1 MLTVILALVLFLF
14 LIFPHELGHFMMA
27 RAVGVKVNE
36 FAFGMGPAVW
46 QKQGRETLYSIRI
59 FPVGGF
65 CAMEGENEE
74 SDHEGAFNNKPWWA
88 KILVLIAGAAMNV
101 LIAVVVMSV
110 IILISGTATTTVDK
124 VENGSPAQ
132 IAGLKQGDKIE
143 YISGKKIEDWNNVS
157 KFIGNK
163 GKKIEIKV
171 NRNGKYETF
180 KINPRKEKDRY
191 VIGITPVIEKSP
203 SKAIIGGF
211 KSTWYITRQMYKSL
225 GMLASGNVAMKDV
238 SGPVGMIGLVHQ
250 SATQG
255 LISFFYLVA
264 LISLNLAIF
273 NLLPL
278 PALDGGR
285 IIFVIIRMIT
295 GKAITD
301 KQEAMVHG
309 AGMVLL
315 LSLMVF
321 VTWNDIIKLFK

>member
-46 QKQGRETLYSIRI
+46 QKQGKETLYSIRI

-74 SDHEGAFNNKPWWA
+74 SDQEGAFNNKPWWA

-101 LIAVVVMSV
+101 LIAAVVMSV

-143 YISGKKIEDWNNVS
+143 YISGKKIEDWNDVS
-157 KFIGNK
+157 KSIGNK

-171 NRNGKYETF
+171 SRNGKYEIF

>member
-143 YISGKKIEDWNNVS
+143 YISGKKIEDWNDVS

-171 NRNGKYETF
+171 SRNGKYEIF

-250 SATQG
+250 SAARG

-315 LSLMVF
+315 LLLMVF

>member
-101 LIAVVVMSV
+101 LIAAVVMSV

>member
-46 QKQGRETLYSIRI
+46 QKQGKETLYSIRI

-74 SDHEGAFNNKPWWA
+74 SDQEGAFNNKPWWA

-101 LIAVVVMSV
+101 LIAAVVMSV

-171 NRNGKYETF
+171 SRNGKYETF

>member
-46 QKQGRETLYSIRI
+46 QKQGKETLYSIRI

-74 SDHEGAFNNKPWWA
+74 SDQEGAFNNKPWWA

-101 LIAVVVMSV
+101 LIAAVVMSV

-143 YISGKKIEDWNNVS
+143 YISGKKIEDWNDVS
-157 KFIGNK
+157 KSIGNK

-171 NRNGKYETF
+171 SRNGKYEIF

-250 SATQG
+250 SAARG

-278 PALDGGR
+278 PAGR
-285 IIFVIIRMIT
+285 GQNYFCHNKDDNR
-295 GKAITD
+295 K
-301 KQEAMVHG
+301 
-309 AGMVLL
+309 
-315 LSLMVF
+315 SYY
-321 VTWNDIIKLFK
+321 

>member
-74 SDHEGAFNNKPWWA
+74 SDQEGAFNNKPWWA

-101 LIAVVVMSV
+101 LIAAVVMSV

-143 YISGKKIEDWNNVS
+143 YISGKKIEDWNDVS
-157 KFIGNK
+157 KSIGNK

-171 NRNGKYETF
+171 SRNGKYEIF

-250 SATQG
+250 SAARG

>member
-27 RAVGVKVNE
+27 RTVGVKVNE

-171 NRNGKYETF
+171 SRNGKYETF

-250 SATQG
+250 SAARG
-255 LISFFYLVA
+255 LISFFYLVT

>member
-36 FAFGMGPAVW
+36 FAFGMGPAIW
-46 QKQGRETLYSIRI
+46 QKQGKETLYSIRI

-74 SDHEGAFNNKPWWA
+74 SDQEGAFNNKPWWA

-101 LIAVVVMSV
+101 LIAAVVMSV

-171 NRNGKYETF
+171 SRNGKYEIF

>member
-143 YISGKKIEDWNNVS
+143 YISGKKIEGWNNIS

-171 NRNGKYETF
+171 SRNGKYETF

-250 SATQG
+250 SAARG

>member
-46 QKQGRETLYSIRI
+46 QKQGKETLYSIRI

-74 SDHEGAFNNKPWWA
+74 SDQEGAFNNKPWWA

-101 LIAVVVMSV
+101 LIAAVVMSV

-143 YISGKKIEDWNNVS
+143 YISGKKIEDWNDVS
-157 KFIGNK
+157 KSIGNK

-171 NRNGKYETF
+171 SRNGKYETF

-238 SGPVGMIGLVHQ
+238 SGPVGMIGFVHQ

>member
-46 QKQGRETLYSIRI
+46 QKKGKETLYSIRI

-74 SDHEGAFNNKPWWA
+74 SDQEGAFNNKPWWA

-143 YISGKKIEDWNNVS
+143 YISGKKIEDWNDVS
-157 KFIGNK
+157 KSIGNK

-171 NRNGKYETF
+171 SRNGKYEIF

-203 SKAIIGGF
+203 SKAITGGF
-211 KSTWYITRQMYKSL
+211 KSIWYITRQMYKSL

>member
-46 QKQGRETLYSIRI
+46 QKQGRKTLYSIRI

-157 KFIGNK
+157 KSIGNK

-171 NRNGKYETF
+171 SRNGKYEIF

-203 SKAIIGGF
+203 SKAITGGF
-211 KSTWYITRQMYKSL
+211 KSIWYITRQMYKSL

>member
-171 NRNGKYETF
+171 SRNGKYETF

-250 SATQG
+250 SAARG

>member
-14 LIFPHELGHFMMA
+14 LIFPHELGHFLMA

-36 FAFGMGPAVW
+36 FAFGMGPVVW
-46 QKQGRETLYSIRI
+46 KKQGKETLYSIRI

-65 CAMEGENEE
+65 CAMEGEDEE
-74 SDHEGAFNNKPWWA
+74 SNHEGAFNNKPWWS

-110 IILISGTATTTVDK
+110 IIFIAGTATTTIDK
-124 VENGSPAQ
+124 VEKGSPAQ
-132 IAGLKQGDKIE
+132 IAGLKHGDRIE
-143 YISGKKIEDWNNVS
+143 YISGKKIDDWNS
-157 KFIGNK
+157 ISDSIGNK
-163 GKKIEIKV
+163 GKQIEVKV
-171 NRNGKYETF
+171 NRDGMTETL
-180 KINPRKEKDRY
+180 KIIPKKSQGRY
-191 VIGITPVIEKSP
+191 VIGITPTIEKSP
-203 SKAIIGGF
+203 SKAITGGF
-211 KSTWYITRQMYKSL
+211 KATWNITIQMYKSL
-225 GMLASGNVAMKDV
+225 GMLAKGNVAIKDV

-255 LISFFYLVA
+255 LIPFFYLVA

>member
-1 MLTVILALVLFLF
+1 MSRIE
-14 LIFPHELGHFMMA
+14 I
-27 RAVGVKVNE
+27 
-36 FAFGMGPAVW
+36 
-46 QKQGRETLYSIRI
+46 REERCKGCLLCTQVC
-59 FPVGGF
+59 PQT
-65 CAMEGENEE
+65 
-74 SDHEGAFNNKPWWA
+74 
-88 KILVLIAGAAMNV
+88 ILVQLSRFNAQGYK
-101 LIAVVVMSV
+101 VVKMS
-110 IILISGTATTTVDK
+110 
-124 VENGSPAQ
+124 
-132 IAGLKQGDKIE
+132 
-143 YISGKKIEDWNNVS
+143 
-157 KFIGNK
+157 
-163 GKKIEIKV
+163 
-171 NRNGKYETF
+171 
-180 KINPRKEKDRY
+180 
-191 VIGITPVIEKSP
+191 
-203 SKAIIGGF
+203 
-211 KSTWYITRQMYKSL
+211 
-225 GMLASGNVAMKDV
+225 MLASGNVAMKDV
-238 SGPVGMIGLVHQ
+238 LGPVGMIGFVHQ

>member
-143 YISGKKIEDWNNVS
+143 YISGKKIEDWNDVS

-171 NRNGKYETF
+171 SRNGKYEIF

-250 SATQG
+250 SAARG

>member
-1 MLTVILALVLFLF
+1 
-14 LIFPHELGHFMMA
+14 
-27 RAVGVKVNE
+27 
-36 FAFGMGPAVW
+36 
-46 QKQGRETLYSIRI
+46 
-59 FPVGGF
+59 
-65 CAMEGENEE
+65 
-74 SDHEGAFNNKPWWA
+74 
-88 KILVLIAGAAMNV
+88 
-101 LIAVVVMSV
+101 
-110 IILISGTATTTVDK
+110 
-124 VENGSPAQ
+124 
-132 IAGLKQGDKIE
+132 
-143 YISGKKIEDWNNVS
+143 
-157 KFIGNK
+157 
-163 GKKIEIKV
+163 
-171 NRNGKYETF
+171 
-180 KINPRKEKDRY
+180 
-191 VIGITPVIEKSP
+191 
-203 SKAIIGGF
+203 
-211 KSTWYITRQMYKSL
+211 MYKSL

>member
-157 KFIGNK
+157 KSIGNK

-171 NRNGKYETF
+171 SRNGKYEIF

-203 SKAIIGGF
+203 SKAITGGF
-211 KSTWYITRQMYKSL
+211 KSIWYITRQMYKSL

>member
-46 QKQGRETLYSIRI
+46 QKQGKETLYSIRI

-74 SDHEGAFNNKPWWA
+74 SDQEGAFNNKPWWA

-101 LIAVVVMSV
+101 LIAAVVMSV

-143 YISGKKIEDWNNVS
+143 YVSGKKIEDWNDVS
-157 KFIGNK
+157 KSIGNK

-171 NRNGKYETF
+171 SRNGKYEIF

-250 SATQG
+250 SAARG

>member
-46 QKQGRETLYSIRI
+46 QKQGKETLYSIRI

-74 SDHEGAFNNKPWWA
+74 SDQEGAFNNKPWWA

-101 LIAVVVMSV
+101 LIAAVVMSV

-143 YISGKKIEDWNNVS
+143 YISGKKIEDWNDVS
-157 KFIGNK
+157 KSIGNK

-171 NRNGKYETF
+171 SRNGKYEIF

-250 SATQG
+250 SAARG

-315 LSLMVF
+315 LSLMAF

>member
-46 QKQGRETLYSIRI
+46 QKQGKETLYSIRI

-74 SDHEGAFNNKPWWA
+74 SDQEGAFNNKPWWA

-101 LIAVVVMSV
+101 LIAAVVMSV

-143 YISGKKIEDWNNVS
+143 YISGKKIEDWNDVS
-157 KFIGNK
+157 KSIGNK

-171 NRNGKYETF
+171 SRNGKYEIF

-203 SKAIIGGF
+203 SKAITGGF

-285 IIFVIIRMIT
+285 IIFVIIRMIP

>member
-46 QKQGRETLYSIRI
+46 QKQGKETLYSIRI

-74 SDHEGAFNNKPWWA
+74 SDQEGAFNNKPWWA

-101 LIAVVVMSV
+101 LIAAVVMSV

-143 YISGKKIEDWNNVS
+143 YISGKKIEDWNDVS
-157 KFIGNK
+157 KSIGNK

-171 NRNGKYETF
+171 SRNGKYEIF

-250 SATQG
+250 SAARG

>member
-143 YISGKKIEDWNNVS
+143 YISGKKIEDWNDVS
-157 KFIGNK
+157 KSIGSK

-250 SATQG
+250 SAARG

>member
-46 QKQGRETLYSIRI
+46 QKQGKETLYSIRI

-74 SDHEGAFNNKPWWA
+74 SDQEGAFNNKPWWA

-101 LIAVVVMSV
+101 LIAAVVMSV

-132 IAGLKQGDKIE
+132 MAGLKQGDKIE
-143 YISGKKIEDWNNVS
+143 YISGKKIEDWNDVS
-157 KFIGNK
+157 KSIGNK

-171 NRNGKYETF
+171 SRNGKYEIF

-250 SATQG
+250 SAARG

>member
-46 QKQGRETLYSIRI
+46 QKQGKETLYSIRI

-74 SDHEGAFNNKPWWA
+74 SDQEGAFNNKPWWA

-143 YISGKKIEDWNNVS
+143 YISGKKIEDWNDVS
-157 KFIGNK
+157 KSIGNK

-171 NRNGKYETF
+171 SRNGKYEIF

-203 SKAIIGGF
+203 SKAITGGF
-211 KSTWYITRQMYKSL
+211 KSIWYITRQMYKSL

-285 IIFVIIRMIT
+285 IIFVIIRMIN

>member
-36 FAFGMGPAVW
+36 FAFGMGPAIW
-46 QKQGRETLYSIRI
+46 QKQGKETLYSIRI

-74 SDHEGAFNNKPWWA
+74 SDQEGAFNNKPWWA

-101 LIAVVVMSV
+101 LIAAVVMSV

-132 IAGLKQGDKIE
+132 IAGLKQGNKIE

-171 NRNGKYETF
+171 SRNGKYEIF

>member
-171 NRNGKYETF
+171 SRNGKYETF

-203 SKAIIGGF
+203 SKAITGGF
-211 KSTWYITRQMYKSL
+211 KSMWYITRQMYKSL

-250 SATQG
+250 SAARG

>member
-46 QKQGRETLYSIRI
+46 QKQGKETLYSIRI

-74 SDHEGAFNNKPWWA
+74 SDQEGAFNNKPWWA

-143 YISGKKIEDWNNVS
+143 YISGKKIEDWNDVS
-157 KFIGNK
+157 KSIGNK

-171 NRNGKYETF
+171 SRNGKYEIF

-203 SKAIIGGF
+203 SKAITGGF
-211 KSTWYITRQMYKSL
+211 KSIWYITRQMYKSL

-255 LISFFYLVA
+255 LISFFY
-264 LISLNLAIF
+264 
-273 NLLPL
+273 LPL

>member
-157 KFIGNK
+157 KSIGNK

-171 NRNGKYETF
+171 SRNGKYETF

-250 SATQG
+250 SAARG

>member
-157 KFIGNK
+157 KSIGNK

-171 NRNGKYETF
+171 SRNGKYEIF

-203 SKAIIGGF
+203 SKAITGGF
-211 KSTWYITRQMYKSL
+211 KSIWYITRQMYKSL

-321 VTWNDIIKLFK
+321 GMILLNCLNSI

>member
-74 SDHEGAFNNKPWWA
+74 SDHEGAFSNKPWWA

-157 KFIGNK
+157 KSIGNK

-171 NRNGKYETF
+171 SRNGKYEIF

-203 SKAIIGGF
+203 SKAITGGF
-211 KSTWYITRQMYKSL
+211 KSIWYITRQMYKSL

>member
-46 QKQGRETLYSIRI
+46 QKQGKDTLYSIRI

-101 LIAVVVMSV
+101 LIAAVVMSV

-143 YISGKKIEDWNNVS
+143 YISGKKIEDWNDVS
-157 KFIGNK
+157 KSIGNK

-171 NRNGKYETF
+171 SRNGKYEIF

-250 SATQG
+250 SAARG

>member
-36 FAFGMGPAVW
+36 FAFGMGPAIW

-74 SDHEGAFNNKPWWA
+74 SDHKGAFNNKPWWA

-101 LIAVVVMSV
+101 LIAAVVMSV

-250 SATQG
+250 SAARG

>member
-46 QKQGRETLYSIRI
+46 QKQGKETLYSIRI

-74 SDHEGAFNNKPWWA
+74 SDQEGAFNNKPWWA

-143 YISGKKIEDWNNVS
+143 YISGKKIEDWNDVS
-157 KFIGNK
+157 KSIGNK

-171 NRNGKYETF
+171 SRNGKYEIF

-203 SKAIIGGF
+203 SKAITGGF
-211 KSTWYITRQMYKSL
+211 KSIWYITRQMYKSL